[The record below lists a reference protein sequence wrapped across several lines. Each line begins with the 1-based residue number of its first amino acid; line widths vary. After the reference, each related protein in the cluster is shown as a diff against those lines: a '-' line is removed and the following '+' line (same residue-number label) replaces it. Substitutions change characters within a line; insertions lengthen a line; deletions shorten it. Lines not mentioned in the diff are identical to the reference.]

1 MKKIELQMDLVKDLQ
16 TNIKKIRKEC
26 DSISETI
33 DNKGVS
39 GNYSINTSIFE
50 LATKIYRD
58 CAMLGYI
65 KNFNFIK
72 EKK

>member
-1 MKKIELQMDLVKDLQ
+1 MKKIELQMYLVKDLL

-33 DNKGVS
+33 GKKGVS

-58 CAMLGYI
+58 CAMLGYL
-65 KNFNFIK
+65 KNFDLK
-72 EKK
+72 TGD